1 MNQNRPRMTQ
11 RIELAD
17 KDNKSVIISILSMFI
32 IHKIGIDS
40 MLDIAD
46 EKFSELKD
54 IPKENIKK

>member
-1 MNQNRPRMTQ
+1 MTQ

-40 MLDIAD
+40 TLDIAD
-46 EKFSELKD
+46 EKFNELKD